1 MVLGTLILGETE
13 ESMKNKILAA
23 LAVSAASF
31 AMADEV
37 VNPNIWFD
45 GTDERMCIIDPD
57 IQENL
62 DYYNCSYWYD
72 LDDRKNDHGGSYIA
86 YPYDTLGYY
95 GSLIAPMIDSLGYL
109 AVKYHLEDPTVTGQ
123 SEEYPYNFVKI
134 GFGVSRGGYDPHDI
148 SLIGGLCATYTSD
161 NRVELEINADKTGDA
176 PCRVELPKAVEPTT
190 VDKAIEDFA
199 QPTWAADSNKVASCM
214 EAFKAAR
221 SVMFKIDG
229 GASVA
234 DGELRIFEVG
244 PKGTCKGGK
253 TVKDY
258 WPGDGCKSDG
268 DGHAQCPPCG
278 GPGCFTKLSGLKT
291 VSSASISVLGRLV
304 TLNGLGQNVQYKLFD
319 MQGNVVRSGFAAGH
333 VDFSGVKSGSYLL
346 KVKGS
351 LEMTQKIVL
360 K

>member
-1 MVLGTLILGETE
+1 MR
-13 ESMKNKILAA
+13 NKILAA

-37 VNPNIWFD
+37 INPNIWFD

-72 LDDRKNDHGGSYIA
+72 VDDRKNDHGGSYIE
-86 YPYDTLGYY
+86 YPYDTTGYY

-134 GFGVSRGGYDPHDI
+134 GFGVSRGGSDPHDI

-161 NRVELEINADKTGDA
+161 NRVELEVNADKTGDA

-253 TVKDY
+253 SIVDECWSY
-258 WPGDGCKSDG
+258 CKSDG
-268 DGHAQCPPCG
+268 DGHAACRGRGRCG
-278 GPGCFTKLSGLKT
+278 ASNLRKSVWAASHS
-291 VSSASISVLGRLV
+291 VSVNGRIV
-304 TLNGLGQNVQYKLFD
+304 SLNGFGSSVSYRLFD
-319 MQGNVVRSGFAAGH
+319 LQGNVVRSGYAAGSI
-333 VDFSGVKSGSYLL
+333 DFGGVKSGNYVLKVGGTAGLTKKILL
-346 KVKGS
+346 K
-351 LEMTQKIVL
+351 
-360 K
+360 

>member
-1 MVLGTLILGETE
+1 ME
-13 ESMKNKILAA
+13 ESMRNKILAA

-37 VNPNIWFD
+37 INPNIWFD

-72 LDDRKNDHGGSYIA
+72 VDDRKNDHGGSYIA
-86 YPYDTLGYY
+86 YPYDTTGYY

-148 SLIGGLCATYTSD
+148 SLIGGLCATYTSN
-161 NRVELEINADKTGDA
+161 NRVELEVYADKTGDA
-176 PCRVELPKAVEPTT
+176 TCRVELPKAVEPTT

-199 QPTWAADSNKVASCM
+199 QPTWATDSNKVASCM

-253 TVKDY
+253 SIVDESWSY
-258 WPGDGCKSDG
+258 CKSDG

-278 GPGCFTKLSGLKT
+278 VPGCSSKLGGMNA
-291 VSSASISVLGRLV
+291 VSFASVSVTDRLV
-304 TLNGLGQNVQYKLFD
+304 TLNGLGQNVQYRLFD
-319 MQGNVVRSGFAAGH
+319 MQGNTVHSGFAAGH
-333 VDFSGVKSGSYLL
+333 IDFSGVKSGSYLL
-346 KVKGS
+346 KVKGN
-351 LEMTQKIVL
+351 LELTRKIVL

>member
-1 MVLGTLILGETE
+1 
-13 ESMKNKILAA
+13 
-23 LAVSAASF
+23 
-31 AMADEV
+31 
-37 VNPNIWFD
+37 
-45 GTDERMCIIDPD
+45 
-57 IQENL
+57 
-62 DYYNCSYWYD
+62 
-72 LDDRKNDHGGSYIA
+72 
-86 YPYDTLGYY
+86 
-95 GSLIAPMIDSLGYL
+95 MIDSLGYL
-109 AVKYHLEDPTVTGQ
+109 AVKYRLEDPTTTGQ
-123 SEEYPYNFVKI
+123 TEEYPYNFVKF
-134 GFGVSRGGYDPHDI
+134 GFNIVQMGDPGLDI
-148 SLIGGLCATYTSD
+148 SSIGGLCATYTSD
-161 NRVELEINADKTGDA
+161 MEVWLEVITDKTGNT
-176 PCRVELPKAVEPTT
+176 PCFAKLPKAVEPTT

-258 WPGDGCKSDG
+258 WPGSGCKSDG

-319 MQGNVVRSGFAAGH
+319 MQGNVVRSGYAAGNI
-333 VDFSGVKSGSYLL
+333 DFGGVKSGSYLL
-346 KVKGS
+346 KVKGN
-351 LEMTQKIVL
+351 LELTEKIVL

>member
-1 MVLGTLILGETE
+1 
-13 ESMKNKILAA
+13 MKNKILAA
-23 LAVSAASF
+23 IAVSAASF
-31 AMADEV
+31 AMAED

-45 GTDERMCIIDPD
+45 GTEPFLRVDACSGHEYVDC
-57 IQENL
+57 ETE
-62 DYYNCSYWYD
+62 SYWYD

-86 YPYDTLGYY
+86 YPYDTTGYN

-109 AVKYHLEDPTVTGQ
+109 AVKYHLADPTVTGQ
-123 SEEYPYNFVKI
+123 LEEYPYNFVKF
-134 GFGVSRGGYDPHDI
+134 GFNIVQMGDPGLDI
-148 SLIGGLCATYTSD
+148 SSIGGLCATYTSD
-161 NRVELEINADKTGDA
+161 NRVEFEVYADKTGDA
-176 PCRVELPKAVEPTT
+176 TCRVVLPKALEPTT

-319 MQGNVVRSGFAAGH
+319 MQGNVVRSGYAAGNI
-333 VDFSGVKSGSYLL
+333 DFGGVKSGSYLL
-346 KVKGS
+346 KVKGN
-351 LEMTQKIVL
+351 LELTEKIVL

>member
-1 MVLGTLILGETE
+1 ME
-13 ESMKNKILAA
+13 ESMRNEILAA
-23 LAVSAASF
+23 IAVSAASF
-31 AMADEV
+31 AMAEDANPG

-45 GTDERMCIIDPD
+45 GTDERVCLIDPLL
-57 IQENL
+57 QEA
-62 DYYNCSYWYD
+62 YEKEGCSFWYD
-72 LDDRKNDHGGSYIA
+72 VDDRKNDQGGSYA
-86 YPYDTLGYY
+86 LYPFDTSGYY

-123 SEEYPYNFVKI
+123 SEEYPYNFVKF
-134 GFGVSRGGYDPHDI
+134 GFNIVQMGDPGLDI

-161 NRVELEINADKTGDA
+161 NRVELEVNADKTGDA

-253 TVKDY
+253 SIVDECWSY
-258 WPGDGCKSDG
+258 CKSDG
-268 DGHAQCPPCG
+268 DGHAACRGRGRCG
-278 GPGCFTKLSGLKT
+278 ASNLRKT
-291 VSSASISVLGRLV
+291 VWAASHSVTVNGRIV
-304 TLNGLGQNVQYKLFD
+304 SLNGLGRQVQYSLFD
-319 MQGNVVRSGFAAGH
+319 MQGNTVHSGIAAGQI
-333 VDFSGVKSGSYLL
+333 DFSSVKSGNYLL
-346 KVKGS
+346 KVKGN
-351 LEMTQKIVL
+351 LELTRKIVL

>member
-1 MVLGTLILGETE
+1 
-13 ESMKNKILAA
+13 MKNKILAA

-31 AMADEV
+31 AMADD

-45 GTDERMCIIDPD
+45 GTEPFLRVDACSAHEHVDC
-57 IQENL
+57 ETV
-62 DYYNCSYWYD
+62 SYWYD

-86 YPYDTLGYY
+86 YPYDTTGYN
-95 GSLIAPMIDSLGYL
+95 GSLIAPMIDRLGYL

-123 SEEYPYNFVKI
+123 TEEYPYNFVKF
-134 GFGVSRGGYDPHDI
+134 GFNIVQMGNPGLDI
-148 SLIGGLCATYTSD
+148 SSIGGLCATYTSD
-161 NRVELEINADKTGDA
+161 NRVELEVNADKTGDA

-234 DGELRIFEVG
+234 DGELRIFEIG

-253 TVKDY
+253 SIVDECWSY
-258 WPGDGCKSDG
+258 CKSDG
-268 DGHAQCPPCG
+268 DGGHEVCWGGCG
-278 GPGCFTKLSGLKT
+278 VSNLRKSVWAASHSVT
-291 VSSASISVLGRLV
+291 VNGRIV
-304 TLNGLGQNVQYKLFD
+304 SLNGLGRTAQYKLFD
-319 MQGNVVRSGFAAGH
+319 MQGNVVRSGYAAGRI
-333 VDFSGVKSGSYLL
+333 DFSGVKSGSYLL